1 MAAQLKICGLMQPP
15 QAAAVAEL
23 GANAIGV
30 IAARPSK
37 RFLPPEQRPALWEA
51 VANANPACCRVLVV
65 VNPSDSELQSLR
77 PEQGHQ
83 LLQLHGEETPE
94 RCQHLRDALGLPLWK
109 ALRIRSAADL
119 KRAEAYSAVVDGL
132 LLDAWSDSAHGG
144 TGERLP
150 LQWLQGFE
158 PALPWWLAGGL
169 GPSNAR
175 EALEQLAQ
183 QGLRPTGLD
192 ASSGVESAPGLKD
205 LQLVKALVKAVHG

>member
-1 MAAQLKICGLMQPP
+1 M
-15 QAAAVAEL
+15 
-23 GANAIGV
+23 

-37 RFLPPEQRPALWEA
+37 RFLPPEQRPALWQA
-51 VANANPACCRVLVV
+51 VAGANPACCRVLVV
-65 VNPSDSELQSLR
+65 VNPSDSELESLR
-77 PEQGHQ
+77 PKQGHQ

-94 RCQHLRDALGLPLWK
+94 RCQQLRDELGLPLWK

-132 LLDAWSDSAHGG
+132 LLDAWSESAHGG

-175 EALEQLAQ
+175 QALEQLAQ

-192 ASSGVESAPGLKD
+192 ASSGVEERAGAEGFAAGEGAGESRSRLNCT
-205 LQLVKALVKAVHG
+205 QFS

>member
-1 MAAQLKICGLMQPP
+1 MQPL
-15 QAAAVAEL
+15 QAAAVAGL

-30 IAARPSK
+30 IAARRSA
-37 RFLPPEQRPALWEA
+37 RFLEPEQRPALWEA
-51 VANANPACCRVLVV
+51 VAGTNPNCCRVLVV
-65 VNPSDSELQSLR
+65 VNPSDSELESLR

-94 RCQHLRDALGLPLWK
+94 RCQQLRDELGLPLWK

-119 KRAEAYSAVVDGL
+119 QQAEAYSAVVDGL

-150 LQWLQGFE
+150 LQWLQGFQ
-158 PALPWWLAGGL
+158 PLLPWWLAGGL

-175 EALEQLAQ
+175 SALEQLAQ
-183 QGLRPTGLD
+183 QGLTPTGLD
-192 ASSGVESAPGLKD
+192 ASSGVEQAPGLKD
-205 LQLVKALVKAVHG
+205 LQLVEALIKAVHG

>member
-1 MAAQLKICGLMQPP
+1 MQPP
-15 QAAAVAEL
+15 QAAAVTEL

-30 IAARPSK
+30 IAARRSA
-37 RFLPPEQRPALWEA
+37 RFLPPDQRPALWEA
-51 VANANPACCRVLVV
+51 VAGTNPNCCRVLVV
-65 VNPSDSELQSLR
+65 VNPSDRELESLR

-94 RCQHLRDALGLPLWK
+94 RCQQLRAELGLPLWK

-158 PALPWWLAGGL
+158 PLLPWWLAGGIA
-169 GPSNAR
+169 PSNAR

-183 QGLRPTGLD
+183 QGLTPTGLD
-192 ASSGVESAPGLKD
+192 ASSGVEQAPGLKD
-205 LQLVKALVKAVHG
+205 LQLVEALIKAVHG

>member
-1 MAAQLKICGLMQPP
+1 MQPP

-30 IAARPSK
+30 IAARRSA
-37 RFLPPEQRPALWEA
+37 RFLPPDQRPALWEA
-51 VANANPACCRVLVV
+51 VAGTNPNCCRVLVV
-65 VNPSDSELQSLR
+65 VNPSDSELESLR

-94 RCQHLRDALGLPLWK
+94 RCQQLRAELGLPLWK

-158 PALPWWLAGGL
+158 PLLPWWLAGGL

-183 QGLRPTGLD
+183 QGLTPTGLD
-192 ASSGVESAPGLKD
+192 ASSGVEQAPGLKD
-205 LQLVKALVKAVHG
+205 LQLVEALIKAVHG

>member
-15 QAAAVAEL
+15 QAAAVAGL

-30 IAARPSK
+30 IAARRSA
-37 RFLPPEQRPALWEA
+37 RFLEPAQRPALWEA
-51 VANANPACCRVLVV
+51 VAGTNPNCCRVLVV
-65 VNPSDSELQSLR
+65 VNPSDSELESLR

-94 RCQHLRDALGLPLWK
+94 RCQQLRDELGLPLWK

-119 KRAEAYSAVVDGL
+119 QQAQAYSAVVDGL

-150 LQWLQGFE
+150 LQWLQGFQ
-158 PALPWWLAGGL
+158 PLLPWWLAGGL
-169 GPSNAR
+169 GPSNAKS
-175 EALEQLAQ
+175 ALDQLAQ
-183 QGLRPTGLD
+183 QGLTPTGLD
-192 ASSGVESAPGLKD
+192 ASSGVEQAPGLKD
-205 LQLVKALVKAVHG
+205 LQLVEALIKAVHG

>member
-1 MAAQLKICGLMQPP
+1 MAAQLKICGLMQPA
-15 QAAAVAEL
+15 QAASVARL

-30 IAARPSK
+30 IAARPSA
-37 RFLPPEQRPALWEA
+37 RFLAPELRPALWKA
-51 VANANPACCRVLVV
+51 VEHTNPQCCRVLVV
-65 VNPSDSELQSLR
+65 VNPSDNELDSLR

-94 RCQHLRDALGLPLWK
+94 RCQQLREELGLPLWK
-109 ALRIRSAADL
+109 ALRIRSPADL
-119 KRAEAYSAVVDGL
+119 KRAETYSAVVDGL
-132 LLDAWSDSAHGG
+132 LLDAWSESAHGG

-150 LQWLQGFE
+150 LQWLEGFE

-169 GPSNAR
+169 GPNNAR
-175 EALEQLAQ
+175 QALEQLAQ

>member
-1 MAAQLKICGLMQPP
+1 MQPP

-30 IAARPSK
+30 IAARRSA
-37 RFLPPEQRPALWEA
+37 RFLPPDQRPALWQA
-51 VANANPACCRVLVV
+51 VAGTNPNCCRVLVV
-65 VNPSDSELQSLR
+65 VNPSDRELESLR

-94 RCQHLRDALGLPLWK
+94 RCQQLRDELGLPLWK

-119 KRAEAYSAVVDGL
+119 QQAEAYSAVVDGL

-150 LQWLQGFE
+150 LQWLQGFQ
-158 PALPWWLAGGL
+158 PLLPWWLAGGL

-175 EALEQLAQ
+175 SALEQLTQ
-183 QGLRPTGLD
+183 QGLTPTGLD
-192 ASSGVESAPGLKD
+192 ASSGVEQAPGLKD
-205 LQLVKALVKAVHG
+205 LQLVEALIKAVHG

>member
-1 MAAQLKICGLMQPP
+1 MAQQP
-15 QAAAVAEL
+15 QAAAVAGL

-30 IAARPSK
+30 IAARRSA
-37 RFLPPEQRPALWEA
+37 RFLEPEQRPALWEA
-51 VANANPACCRVLVV
+51 VAGTNPNCCRVLVV
-65 VNPSDSELQSLR
+65 VNPSDSELESLR

-94 RCQHLRDALGLPLWK
+94 RCQQLRDELGLPLWK

-119 KRAEAYSAVVDGL
+119 QQAEAYSAVVDGL

-150 LQWLQGFE
+150 LQWLQGFQ
-158 PALPWWLAGGL
+158 PLLPWWLAGGL

-175 EALEQLAQ
+175 SALDQLAQ
-183 QGLRPTGLD
+183 QGLTPTGLD
-192 ASSGVESAPGLKD
+192 ASSGVEQAPGLKD
-205 LQLVKALVKAVHG
+205 LQLVEALIKAVHG

>member
-51 VANANPACCRVLVV
+51 VADTNPACCRVLVV
-65 VNPSDSELQSLR
+65 VNPSDSELDTLR

-94 RCQHLRDALGLPLWK
+94 RCQQLREELGLPLWK

-119 KRAEAYSAVVDGL
+119 KRAETYSAVVDGL
-132 LLDAWSDSAHGG
+132 LLDAWSESAHGG
-144 TGERLP
+144 TGERFP
-150 LQWLQGFE
+150 LQWLQGFQ

-169 GPSNAR
+169 SPNNAR
-175 EALEQLAQ
+175 DALEQLAQ
-183 QGLRPTGLD
+183 QGPHPTGLD
-192 ASSGVESAPGLKD
+192 ASSGVEEAPGLKD
-205 LQLVKALVKAVHG
+205 LQKVEALVKAVQS